1 MNPHPAAELVDLYR
15 RWRELT
21 ADEGAAIASE
31 RWSRVTE
38 LQTQKSGLQTSV
50 DRLTAQLP
58 KDARLP
64 AELATILRELVGME
78 SENSRMLD
86 QKLEAARSEQADLDR
101 SGHNLRRL
109 RGSYGQART
118 ACWQS
123 YS

>member
-1 MNPHPAAELVDLYR
+1 MSANPAAELVELYR

-38 LQTQKSGLQTSV
+38 LQAQKSELQLAVEQASARV
-50 DRLTAQLP
+50 PAEV
-58 KDARLP
+58 RLP
-64 AELATILRELVGME
+64 AELAAILRELVAME
-78 SENSRMLD
+78 SENSRLLD
-86 QKLEAARSEQADLDR
+86 QKLETARSEQASLDR

-109 RGSYGQART
+109 RGSYGQVRT
-118 ACWQS
+118 AGWQS

>member
-1 MNPHPAAELVDLYR
+1 MSANPAAELVELYR

-38 LQTQKSGLQTSV
+38 LQAQKSELQLAVEQASA
-50 DRLTAQLP
+50 LIPAE
-58 KDARLP
+58 ARLP
-64 AELATILRELVGME
+64 AELAAILCELVAME
-78 SENSRMLD
+78 SENSRLLD
-86 QKLEAARSEQADLDR
+86 QKLETARSEQASLDR

-118 ACWQS
+118 ASWQS

>member
-1 MNPHPAAELVDLYR
+1 MSANPAAELVELYR

-38 LQTQKSGLQTSV
+38 LQAQKSELQLALEQASALIPTEV
-50 DRLTAQLP
+50 
-58 KDARLP
+58 RLP
-64 AELATILRELVGME
+64 AELAIILRELVGME
-78 SENSRMLD
+78 SENSRILD
-86 QKLEAARSEQADLDR
+86 QKLETARSEQASLDR

-118 ACWQS
+118 ASWQS

>member
-1 MNPHPAAELVDLYR
+1 MSANPAAELVELYR

-38 LQTQKSGLQTSV
+38 LQAQKSELQLAVEQASARV
-50 DRLTAQLP
+50 PAEV
-58 KDARLP
+58 RLP
-64 AELATILRELVGME
+64 AEFAAILRELVAME
-78 SENSRMLD
+78 SENSRLLD
-86 QKLEAARSEQADLDR
+86 QKLETARSEQASLDR

-109 RGSYGQART
+109 RGSYGQVRT
-118 ACWQS
+118 AGWQS